1 MLAIYAGRMLSH
13 VVIFWTKPG
22 VVDAAEKLLAGVK
35 EYLAPIPGVS
45 VLHAGKMVPS
55 ERPVVEQSYQV
66 GLYVQ
71 VEDKAAE
78 IRYQQH
84 PLHLAFIEKCL
95 KDNYERV
102 LVYDFAD

>member
-1 MLAIYAGRMLSH
+1 MLSH

-22 VVDAAEKLLAGVK
+22 VPDAAEKLLAGMR
-35 EYLAPIPGVS
+35 EYLAPIPGVT
-45 VLHAGKMVPS
+45 VFHAGKMVPS
-55 ERPVVEQSYQV
+55 ERAVVDQSYQI

-78 IRYQQH
+78 VRYQQH

-102 LVYDFAD
+102 VVYDFAD